1 MSVAAFPA
9 VKPSSRAWTPGT
21 PPAKSFNTL
30 SGNETRVLLG
40 AKPIGTS
47 LSMSFSNIKES
58 VVLQITNHFFIAK
71 GSYET
76 FTLPPEV
83 FAGMTSYGS
92 VTPSGLVWRYASA
105 PSVDWVA
112 PGIGAV
118 SVDLVAV
125 TP

>member
-9 VKPSSRAWTPGT
+9 VKPSSRTWTPGT
-21 PPAKSFNTL
+21 LPVQAFNTL

-40 AKPIGTS
+40 VKPIGTS
-47 LSMSFSNIKES
+47 LSMNFSNIKEN
-58 VVLQITNHFFIAK
+58 VVLQITNHFSVAK

-76 FTLPPEV
+76 FSLPSAV

-92 VTPSGLVWRYASA
+92 VTPSGLVWRYASS

-112 PGIGAV
+112 PGIGNV
-118 SVDLVAV
+118 SVNLVAV
-125 TP
+125 TA